1 MNQFSPEEKELVKSF
16 EAGEW
21 ISQGTTERLK
31 QLQLY
36 AKNTDNFDQIIT
48 LNLTNED
55 LTSLE
60 SQAKEKG
67 ISFDTLLS
75 SILHK
80 YVTGKLIEK

>member
-21 ISQGTTERLK
+21 ISQRTPERLK

-36 AKNTDNFDQIIT
+36 AKNTDNFDQTIT